1 VVCNTGIRF
10 DPVLNGKPLAFD
22 FYGLYNGV
30 VTMTD
35 RATGSVWLQVGGRAV
50 KGSLC
55 GVTLKTAPLM
65 DTTWKRWKELHPDT
79 LVMSPK
85 TPYREFYDPKG
96 IRTPRGFSEFPS
108 PYFQQSMAQSIKRQ
122 DKRLPAFDMV
132 LAVKISVQEGL
143 PEEAALEEEALL
155 ETSHPDPREK
165 LYYRAYPIK
174 TLRKLPGVVNDTL
187 GEQPLSIFFEADTG
201 TATAFSRLLDG
212 QLLTF
217 EVRKRVGSRPL
228 IYDKETGS
236 RWTIE
241 GKAVSG
247 TWAGRELTRLDSYM
261 SEWYGWASYFPQTTI
276 YGQGNRPPANS
287 PGKPLAGAVSRN

>member
-30 VTMTD
+30 VTMSD

-96 IRTPRGFSEFPS
+96 VRTPRGFSEFPS
-108 PYFQQSMAQSIKRQ
+108 PYFQQSMAQSIARK

-132 LAVKISVQEGL
+132 LAVKLSGQEG
-143 PEEAALEEEALL
+143 PTEIEATLL
-155 ETSHPDPREK
+155 ESFDSEPRETR
-165 LYYRAYPIK
+165 YYRAYPLK

-187 GEQPLSIFFEADTG
+187 GEQPVSVFFEADTG

-212 QLLTF
+212 HLLTF
-217 EVRKRVGSRPL
+217 EVRKRVGNRPL

-247 TWAGRELTRLDSYM
+247 TWTGRELTRLDSYM
-261 SEWYGWASYFPQTTI
+261 SEWYGWVSYFPQTTI
-276 YGQGNRPPANS
+276 FGPETKSSANL
-287 PGKPLAGAVSRN
+287 PVKPVAGAVSRN

>member
-1 VVCNTGIRF
+1 MVCNTGIRF
-10 DPVLNGKPLAFD
+10 DPVLDGKPLAFD

-30 VTMTD
+30 VTMAD

-65 DTTWKRWKELHPDT
+65 DTTWKRWKQLHPDT
-79 LVMSPK
+79 QVMSPK
-85 TPYREFYDPKG
+85 TPYRKFYDPKG
-96 IRTPRGFSEFPS
+96 VRTPRGFSEFPS
-108 PYFQQSMAQSIKRQ
+108 PYFQQSMARSPSRL

-132 LAVKISVQEGL
+132 LAVKVALQEKPIEDEIALDVSESGS
-143 PEEAALEEEALL
+143 EEQ
-155 ETSHPDPREK
+155 R
-165 LYYRAYPIK
+165 YYRAYPLK
-174 TLRKLPGVVNDTL
+174 TLRKSPGAVNDIL
-187 GEQPLSIFFEADTG
+187 GDQPLAVFFEADSG
-201 TATAFSRLLDG
+201 TASAFSRQIEG

-217 EVRKRVGSRPL
+217 EVRKRVGNRPL

-247 TWAGRELTRLDSYM
+247 IWAGKALTRLDSYM
-261 SEWYGWASYFPQTTI
+261 SEWYGWVSYFPQTTI
-276 YGQGNRPPANS
+276 FGQENKPAN
-287 PGKPLAGAVSRN
+287 PTRKPIAGAALRN